1 MIGHGRAVSNV
12 REIRTDAY
20 FPKQHRSI
28 ENVIPRCAAT
38 FAPFP
43 FEIGSR
49 IISADL
55 LCVTIIAAIRG
66 INATAALRHSG
77 SRRRV
82 HIGSVLLHLRIEMT
96 DLQIRNEN
104 QTSPRERE
112 RSENS
117 EK

>member
-20 FPKQHRSI
+20 FPKQHGPI

-49 IISADL
+49 IIGANL
-55 LCVTIIAAIRG
+55 LRVTIIAAVRG
-66 INATAALRHSG
+66 INPTAALRHSR
-77 SRRRV
+77 SRRRI
-82 HIGSVLLHLRIEMT
+82 HIGSVLFHLRIEMT

-104 QTSPRERE
+104 QTGP
-112 RSENS
+112 
-117 EK
+117 